1 MEEMIKENEN
11 NKAGVPRT
19 EVWEKRTQE
28 RGSNTELEIRGRVRT
43 AGIKGEKM
51 SNLKSPQ
58 KDKYRK
64 TELEVVT

>member
-1 MEEMIKENEN
+1 MWPELKC
-11 NKAGVPRT
+11 G
-19 EVWEKRTQE
+19 EKRTQE

-43 AGIKGEKM
+43 AGIKREKM

-58 KDKYRK
+58 KDKYR

>member
-1 MEEMIKENEN
+1 MKIT
-11 NKAGVPRT
+11 RL
-19 EVWEKRTQE
+19 VWPELKCGEKRTQE

-43 AGIKGEKM
+43 AGIKREKM

-58 KDKYRK
+58 KDKYR